1 MVRGLAIVFA
11 ALVVTTGA
19 CGGDD
24 SDEERA
30 RADLEARTE
39 ATAATDGELAAFCS
53 ARIDA
58 EKAAPSA
65 ASTPTTALTKE
76 GLRAQF
82 AKAKEGLD
90 KMVEH
95 APAEIEADVK
105 VFADAQKAT
114 FDAFQKANFDFTK
127 VDFNTPAF
135 KRLSSP
141 EVQAASKRL
150 TDFFAA
156 KCGKPAG

>member
-1 MVRGLAIVFA
+1 MRRGLAIVLA
-11 ALVVTTGA
+11 ALVVITSA
-19 CGGDD
+19 CGDD
-24 SDEERA
+24 DGEEAGA
-30 RADLEARTE
+30 RAEVEAK
-39 ATAATDGELAAFCS
+39 TAATAVVDSELGAFCS
-53 ARIDA
+53 ARLDA

-90 KMVEH
+90 EMVEH

-105 VFADAQKAT
+105 VFADAQKGT

-150 TDFFAA
+150 TDFFAT
-156 KCGKPAG
+156 KCGKTEG

>member
-1 MVRGLAIVFA
+1 MTVLTV
-11 ALVVTTGA
+11 LVVVTGA
-19 CGGDD
+19 CGDDDGD
-24 SDEERA
+24 EARA
-30 RADLEARTE
+30 RAEVEARTE
-39 ATAATDGELAAFCS
+39 ATAAIDGELAAFCA

-58 EKAAPSA
+58 EKASPA

-76 GLRAQF
+76 GLREQF
-82 AKAKEGLD
+82 GKAKEGLD
-90 KMVEH
+90 EMVEN
-95 APAEIEADVK
+95 APAEVEADVK

-114 FDAFQKANFDFTK
+114 FDAFQKANFDFSK

-156 KCGKPAG
+156 KCPKPAG

>member
-1 MVRGLAIVFA
+1 MRRGVAMVFVGLMVA
-11 ALVVTTGA
+11 TGA
-19 CGGDD
+19 CGDD
-24 SDEERA
+24 DDDEARA
-30 RADLEARTE
+30 RAEVEAKTE
-39 ATAATDGELAAFCS
+39 ATAAVDGELAAFCS
-53 ARIDA
+53 ARVDA
-58 EKAAPSA
+58 EKAAPT

-76 GLRAQF
+76 ALREQF

-90 KMVEH
+90 EMVEH
-95 APAEIEADVK
+95 APAEIEADVR

-114 FDAFQKANFDFTK
+114 FDAFQKANFDFSK
-127 VDFNTPAF
+127 VDFNNPAF